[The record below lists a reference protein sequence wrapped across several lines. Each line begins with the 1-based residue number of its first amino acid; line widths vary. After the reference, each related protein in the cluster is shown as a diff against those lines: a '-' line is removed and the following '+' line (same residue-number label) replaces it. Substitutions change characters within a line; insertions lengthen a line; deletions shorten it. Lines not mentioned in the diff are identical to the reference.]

1 MTVSPSEM
9 TASLFFRILLL
20 ETALSTGLSQT
31 SLSVEQPPVLTGYQ
45 GESVS
50 LNCTC
55 MDQKSILRLLSQ
67 WDFFREHKN
76 VTTWKE
82 DTATETLKE
91 AVRKEKSSVVHHGMN
106 VSSLVIRDLQISDA
120 GTYVCSMKRALPP
133 PTLQGK
139 GNGTVL
145 RVLARP
151 TISLS
156 SFSAAGSPRV
166 TCAVSDFYPASIDFT
181 LISTCGRFQGLN
193 NTTMHNPDGTY
204 NTTRE
209 ALLNTTGC
217 SNGSEVTCSIQ
228 HETGDRS
235 TTIGIPSMKKTDRG
249 FKKQNPIAL
258 GVTGAVLISLTVIAL
273 FIFQNK
279 SRCSCL
285 EKIRQSC
292 LLASQRSNSS
302 ELESMSHY
310 QEDQEDRAGIVYTV
324 VDFQRPGNPNAAI
337 SVDLHTEYS
346 VLCHM

>member
-145 RVLARP
+145 RVL
-151 TISLS
+151 
-156 SFSAAGSPRV
+156 
-166 TCAVSDFYPASIDFT
+166 
-181 LISTCGRFQGLN
+181 
-193 NTTMHNPDGTY
+193 
-204 NTTRE
+204 
-209 ALLNTTGC
+209 
-217 SNGSEVTCSIQ
+217 
-228 HETGDRS
+228 
-235 TTIGIPSMKKTDRG
+235 DRG